1 MDSGIETSP
10 IPSFEPK
17 GQNDLGVNSA
27 NPAENKLKGTD
38 ADNSVLVSVYD
49 SNSETDY
56 DIGNGD
62 KQFLIPNP
70 EQNTGISYDCPVP
83 VSQYGSIQA
92 GEDRESTSSV
102 NTTTDSNHE
111 NLSLLQAQVFL
122 EDAAMYRSIDHK
134 VDFKSLKIYQFYH
147 SKPCSWFR
155 NFVIL
160 FLHMLAFFEFPSSL
174 SWTSD
179 IRTREDRVQF
189 PCGVTETLELLCL
202 LLLIADIALKGRI
215 YGIHHLRTN
224 KWLVVSGVV
233 LAISL
238 IDWSVSLSI
247 GCKEVVRVRRM
258 LRPIF
263 IIQNSSLM
271 KKILKSLSKTLSQ
284 ILGVLLLMALHLY
297 IFTLFGMLLFP
308 KQGSTAAS
316 TIVDGLDIE
325 GDLANSTSN
334 STQGNSE
341 SDYFRTLTDSFM
353 SLLVLLTTA
362 NNPDVTLPAYR
373 RNRLYALFFIV
384 FLIIGLYCFMN
395 MLTAIIYNQFRG
407 YFLVSYT
414 LNSYI
419 SVCLFVCL
427 FHFTPFPNSISVS
440 SVIAILLPEF
450 YDYHLI
456 VGVIFLVFVLYIVNY
471 YLFYIISNGVTVR
484 DLKLVVS
491 RAKISQE
498 MKVILVDTIAQGFTQ
513 DQMLSWNNFVSVLR
527 MMEMEKLHRE
537 KPSIRWFQHHRH
549 LVALQ
554 KIICHKYFSY
564 YGNFMALIN
573 VILISFELAT
583 QYDKS
588 LNSSQSTLRII
599 NFLFIIYYVVE
610 QSLIILCMGWRRYR
624 YSWANLYDGS
634 IVVILLLS
642 ELITV
647 SLYGFPF
654 FSNKETHGNFALWN
668 IVRVINIL
676 IMFRLLR
683 IIWHIKTMA
692 IVAHTLLDLVKNL
705 KSFGGI
711 LIVIYYFYAMLGME
725 LFQDKITYPTQ
736 KGNVSESKCGT
747 YEQLEYWAN
756 NFDDFSAAIVVLWDV
771 MVVNNW
777 FVFLDAYAKYTTKWS
792 YLYFIV
798 WWLTSVV
805 IVLNLFTALILEN
818 FIMKWDKFY
827 TPAQSVQRR
836 RTWSNSLNMNTLTVH
851 DIFKSNL
858 KEPTEDEILQNMS
871 KLNYFNVQT

>member
-10 IPSFEPK
+10 IPSFEPSK
-17 GQNDLGVNSA
+17 Q
-27 NPAENKLKGTD
+27 AELKPEDKSSGDKLKSD
-38 ADNSVLVSVYD
+38 DSEDPVRISVYD
-49 SNSETDY
+49 SNSEADEN
-56 DIGNGD
+56 DD
-62 KQFLIPNP
+62 KEFLIPDPVPNRGFAN
-70 EQNTGISYDCPVP
+70 EGAVP

-92 GEDRESTSSV
+92 GHTRVSSSTTGSSYD
-102 NTTTDSNHE
+102 NNE
-111 NLSLLQAQVFL
+111 NLCLLQAQVFL

-134 VDFKSLKIYQFYH
+134 VDFKSLKVYQFYH
-147 SKPCSWFR
+147 SKPFSLLR
-155 NFVIL
+155 SFVIL
-160 FLHMLAFFEFPSSL
+160 VLHMLAFFEFPSSL
-174 SWTSD
+174 TWTSD
-179 IRTREDRVQF
+179 IRTRDERVEF
-189 PCGVTETLELLCL
+189 PCGVTETLELFCL
-202 LLLIADIALKGRI
+202 VFLIADIFMKSRI
-215 YGIHHLRTN
+215 YGNRYLLTN
-224 KWLVVSGVV
+224 RWLLVAEFILVVS
-233 LAISL
+233 LT
-238 IDWSVSLSI
+238 DWIVSLSM

-258 LRPIF
+258 LRPVF

-271 KKILKSLSKTLSQ
+271 KKILNCLRKTLSQ

-308 KQGSTAAS
+308 KQGSTDAS
-316 TIVDGLDIE
+316 VIDDGLDIE
-325 GDLANSTSN
+325 GSPGSQSGNG
-334 STQGNSE
+334 TQGHSE
-341 SDYFRTLTDSFM
+341 SEYFRTLTDSFM

-362 NNPDVTLPAYR
+362 DNPDVTLPAYN
-373 RNRLYALFFIV
+373 RNRLYAVFFIV

-407 YFLVSYT
+407 YFLNSMQSSLMRRRLGQRAAFEALKNKTVPMNQSSIEINELFDV
-414 LNSYI
+414 LN
-419 SVCLFVCL
+419 
-427 FHFTPFPNSISVS
+427 
-440 SVIAILLPEF
+440 
-450 YDYHLI
+450 D
-456 VGVIFLVFVLYIVNY
+456 GVN
-471 YLFYIISNGVTVR
+471 VR

-491 RAKISQE
+491 RAKISEE
-498 MKVILVDTIAQGFTQ
+498 MKVILVD
-513 DQMLSWNNFVSVLR
+513 VSGHISSLT
-527 MMEMEKLHRE
+527 
-537 KPSIRWFQHHRH
+537 WFF
-549 LVALQ
+549 LL
-554 KIICHKYFSY
+554 
-564 YGNFMALIN
+564 
-573 VILISFELAT
+573 FELAT

-624 YSWANLYDGS
+624 YSWANLYDGA

-647 SLYGFPF
+647 AMYGFPF
-654 FSNKETHGNFALWN
+654 FSQKETHGNFTLWN

-683 IIWHIKTMA
+683 VIWHIKTMA

-711 LIVIYYFYAMLGME
+711 LIVIYYFFAILGME
-725 LFQDKITYPTQ
+725 LFQDKITFPTD
-736 KGNVSESKCGT
+736 KGNASQSVCGT
-747 YEQLEYWAN
+747 YEQLNYWAN
-756 NFDDFSAAIVVLWDV
+756 NFDDFAAAIVVLWDV

-818 FIMKWDKFY
+818 FIMKWDKFH
-827 TPAQSVQRR
+827 TPAQPVQRR
-836 RTWSNSLNMNTLTVH
+836 RTWSNSLSINTLTVH

-858 KEPTEDEILQNMS
+858 KEPTEEDILQNMS